1 MRSALFFATVVLVC
15 GSSVV
20 LAGDAGAGA
29 KKSVACQ
36 ACHGDTGNK
45 SIDDATPKLGG
56 QYESYL
62 LHALR
67 SYKSGQRKNLI
78 MSGQVANLS
87 DIDLRDLA
95 AYFARQPRE
104 IDDLSGLK

>member
-1 MRSALFFATVVLVC
+1 MRAVMLSVLLLLAAPLA
-15 GSSVV
+15 

-29 KKSVACQ
+29 KKSLPCQ
-36 ACHGDTGNK
+36 ACHGDNGNK

-62 LHALR
+62 LQALR
-67 SYKSGQRKNLI
+67 DYKSGKRKNLI

-87 DIDLRDLA
+87 DVDLQDLA

-104 IDDLSGLK
+104 IDDLAGRK

>member
-1 MRSALFFATVVLVC
+1 MRALILSAALALVL
-15 GSSVV
+15 SPAA

-29 KKSVACQ
+29 RKSAPCQ

-45 SIDDATPKLGG
+45 SIDDATPKIGG

-62 LHALR
+62 LQALR
-67 SYKSGQRKNLI
+67 DYKSGRRKNLI
-78 MSGQVANLS
+78 MSGQVANLT
-87 DIDLRDLA
+87 DVDLRDLA

-104 IDDLSGLK
+104 IEDLNGLK